1 MNGFLSDG
9 IKDILNSKKSKY
21 SRNIN
26 LYINLLATFI
36 DRFGKD
42 KLDRETC
49 EKVFVWAFYPRVAA
63 KAISDTTLAN
73 YAASGTFQRRKCQK
87 LFQELAISA
96 TPREFVARIDT
107 DMLDNFT
114 AADIIYKLNEEVKR

>member
-1 MNGFLSDG
+1 M
-9 IKDILNSKKSKY
+9 NSKKSIY

-26 LYINLLATFI
+26 LYVNLLATFI
-36 DRFGKD
+36 DRFGAD

-63 KAISDTTLAN
+63 KAIYDTTLAN

-87 LFQELAISA
+87 LFQELAVSSS
-96 TPREFVARIDT
+96 PREFVARIDT
-107 DMLDNFT
+107 NMLDNLS
-114 AADIIYKLNEEVKR
+114 AEDIINRVRGEV